1 MKNKNQQKIIKQL
14 GMNFFK
20 VLKINIIIRVE
31 VYSVADLRKIYKEI
45 RSERNIS
52 SSTRNIDIRQGMFYE
67 KIMFRKGAVAR

>member
-1 MKNKNQQKIIKQL
+1 
-14 GMNFFK
+14 MNFFK

-52 SSTRNIDIRQGMFYE
+52 KHWYQ
-67 KIMFRKGAVAR
+67 ARYVLWKDYV

>member
-1 MKNKNQQKIIKQL
+1 
-14 GMNFFK
+14 MNFFK

-67 KIMFRKGAVAR
+67 KIMFRKGAVARESFLCLKKLITF